1 MEAQR
6 AIVHLGCG
14 AFFRAHQA
22 RYLHLLREQGSDWY
36 YIAMNIGSA
45 RSAERVKQ
53 LRQQDYRYHLL
64 ERDVEQERLYEI
76 RSLQGAMHPALD
88 GVAAL
93 IKQIAAPEVAIVS
106 LTITEKGYCLD
117 TSSGELDVTHPDIV
131 HDIAHPHQPKTAI
144 GYLVAGLQ
152 QRFLGQGAPLSVM
165 SCDNL
170 QHNGDKIRRAVIA
183 LASRHNP
190 QLAEW
195 IRQHISFPNT
205 MVDRI
210 VPAVNEQTLSLVAEK
225 AGQFDPLALSCEGF
239 SQWVIEDHFVA
250 GRPEWEKVGVQ
261 LTDDVTLYEL
271 MKLSMLNGSHSFLA
285 WLGYLAGYK
294 TIADTIAN
302 PNFKQAVSEFLTHEQ
317 IPTLTP
323 PPNINLTEYAQQLI
337 DRFTNP
343 AIQHQTAQIASDG
356 SQKLPQRLIGPLLS
370 QLQQQ
375 QPHQWQTLAIAAWVQ
390 YIQGVDD
397 KGQAFSVVDPL
408 AATFQ
413 TIVAS
418 HTRQAEIVQALLG
431 VKSIFGSELP
441 TQRAW
446 VAKLVT
452 LVERLHQSG
461 AKQTIN
467 QLLAEHTYHENLSR

>member
-1 MEAQR
+1 MIKAQR

-45 RSAERVKQ
+45 RSAEKVQQ
-53 LRQQDYRYHLL
+53 LRQQDFRYHLL
-64 ERDVEQERLYEI
+64 ERDVEQEQLYEI
-76 RSLQGAMHPALD
+76 SSLQGAMHPTLD
-88 GVAAL
+88 GIEAL
-93 IKQIAAPEVAIVS
+93 ITQIAAPEVAIIS

-117 TSSGELDVTHPDIV
+117 NSSGELDVTHPDIA

-152 QRFLGQGAPLSVM
+152 QRFTQQRAPLSVM

-170 QHNGDKIRRAVIA
+170 QHNGDKIRRAVITFA
-183 LASRHNP
+183 AQLNP
-190 QLAEW
+190 LLAEW
-195 IRQHISFPNT
+195 IRKNISFPNT

-210 VPAVNEQTLSLVAEK
+210 VPAVTEQTLRLVAER
-225 AGQFDPLALSCEGF
+225 AGRFDPLALSCEGF

-261 LTDDVTLYEL
+261 FAADVTPYEL
-271 MKLSMLNGSHSFLA
+271 MKLRMLNGSHSFLA

-294 TIADTIAN
+294 TIADTIAD
-302 PNFKQAVSEFLTHEQ
+302 PNFKQAVTAFLTDEQ

-323 PPNINLTEYAQQLI
+323 PPGIDLTEYGQQLLH
-337 DRFTNP
+337 RFTNP
-343 AIQHQTAQIASDG
+343 AIQHQTGQIASDG
-356 SQKLPQRLIGPLLS
+356 SQKLSQRLIDPLLG

-375 QPHQWQTLAIAAWVQ
+375 QHYQWQTLAVAAWVQ

-397 KGQAFSVVDPL
+397 NGQSFTVVDPL
-408 AATFQ
+408 ATTLQ
-413 TIVAS
+413 NIIAS
-418 HTRQAEIVQALLG
+418 RTSQVEIVEDLLRL
-431 VKSIFGSELP
+431 KSIFGSDLP

-446 VAKLVT
+446 VDKLVT
-452 LVERLHQSG
+452 LVNTLHQSG
-461 AKQTIN
+461 AKQTLH
-467 QLLAEHTYHENLSR
+467 QLLAETH